1 MSWQQWLEINYS
13 ELAYWAKR
21 WHTEEWAELL
31 AFMALYLQ
39 KNWPKFSQ
47 IPDGVERIKFLQ
59 TWMKNNCR
67 WWNSDFRKSIA
78 VNNLPESEYYLNE
91 PMDYHIL
98 KENSNKAK
106 IQTTEEDH
114 LVSAEDLTPLL
125 KETIEDLHRRFE
137 PEQVDKLLKLRVVYL
152 GLPLD
157 QKVLWDLYFTQM
169 LSIRAV
175 AEKINLPVS
184 AVHKMILRLRKK
196 IKSQC

>member
-13 ELAYWAKR
+13 ELSYWAKR

-78 VNNLPESEYYLNE
+78 VNNLPESEYLLNE
-91 PMDYHIL
+91 P
-98 KENSNKAK
+98 
-106 IQTTEEDH
+106 TEEDH